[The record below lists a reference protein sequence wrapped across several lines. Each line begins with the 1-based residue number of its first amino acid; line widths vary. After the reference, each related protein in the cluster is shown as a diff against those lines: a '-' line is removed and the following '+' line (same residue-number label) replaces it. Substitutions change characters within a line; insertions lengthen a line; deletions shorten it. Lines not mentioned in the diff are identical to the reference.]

1 MTSIA
6 AERAW
11 AARVP
16 AALLALLSRHRW
28 ALTIGIPFGLASYL
42 LPVPALPYVGPGLED
57 LLVVASVPIWCTG
70 AIALAQRRPPP
81 WGKWA
86 SVLIATVACR
96 WFLTAFLRWKSFMPQ
111 WAPFRWDEPLVALES
126 WLHGGQPLA
135 IRLLP
140 LVHSPTVLHG
150 LLWLYDHAMP
160 VMVVVILWQAWA
172 DDRRRARQFALA
184 FVLTW
189 ILLGIVVAGAFS
201 SVGPIMLERLTGD
214 TQFRPL
220 LAALQ
225 ADGAQDLLNAA
236 SSLWAWWTVAGASVI
251 SAFPSV
257 HVAMPALYACVAR
270 GWVRWVFVAYT
281 VTTFLGSVMLGWHY
295 AIDGYAAVLGVV
307 LIWRMAGRLTA
318 GT

>member
-6 AERAW
+6 TDRAW

-16 AALLALLSRHRW
+16 TALLAVLRRHRW
-28 ALTIGIPFGLASYL
+28 TLTIGIPFGLASYL
-42 LPVPALPYVGPGLED
+42 LPVPALPYVGPGLGD
-57 LLVVASVPIWCTG
+57 LLVVASIPIWCTG
-70 AIALAQRRPPP
+70 IVALVRRRSPP

-86 SVLIATVACR
+86 SMLIVTVACR

-111 WAPFRWDEPLVALES
+111 WAPFQWDERLASAES
-126 WLHGGQPLA
+126 WLHGGQPLG

-140 LVHSPTVLHG
+140 MLSSPMVLYG

-160 VMVVVILWQAWA
+160 VMVVVIFWQVWA
-172 DDRRRARQFALA
+172 DDRRRAQQFALA
-184 FVLTW
+184 YVLTW
-189 ILLGIVVAGAFS
+189 ILLGVVVAGAFS

-214 TQFRPL
+214 PQFRPL

-225 ADGAQDLLNAA
+225 AGGAQDLLDAA
-236 SSLWAWWTVAGASVI
+236 SSLWAWWITAGASVI

-295 AIDGYAAVLGVV
+295 AIDGYAAVLGVM
-307 LIWRMAGRLTA
+307 LIWWLAGRLTA
-318 GT
+318 EA